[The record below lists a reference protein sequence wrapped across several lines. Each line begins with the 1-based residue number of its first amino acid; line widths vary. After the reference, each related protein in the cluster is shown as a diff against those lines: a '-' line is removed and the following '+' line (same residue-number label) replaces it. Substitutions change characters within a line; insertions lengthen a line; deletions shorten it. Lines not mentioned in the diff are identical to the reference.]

1 MKVFIKITVW
11 KRRIL
16 FSNKFNVGAGHLLVY
31 VISGGLLLAW
41 TPQYAKTASDDGWG
55 RRVAG
60 GGGGDWG
67 TAR

>member
-1 MKVFIKITVW
+1 MLY
-11 KRRIL
+11 RQL
-16 FSNKFNVGAGHLLVY
+16 GDLS
-31 VISGGLLLAW
+31 LAW